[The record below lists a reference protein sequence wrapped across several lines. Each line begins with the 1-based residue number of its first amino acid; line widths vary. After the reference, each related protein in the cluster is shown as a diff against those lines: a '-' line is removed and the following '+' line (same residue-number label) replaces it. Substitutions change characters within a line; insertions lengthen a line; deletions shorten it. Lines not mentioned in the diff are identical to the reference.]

1 MRKLLPLLC
10 SAVLPLRLFTIM
22 LLTVAALTATSQP
35 LRVEGLSNNH
45 RLLGYTLT
53 DDIDTYGALFGE
65 AGKYTIG
72 AAISPATIAPYVGC
86 HVVGIR
92 IAAATSLGRTRTFV
106 YNFTGTSFD
115 PIVEQTQRLYKGWN
129 NVFFNGDG
137 YEIQGNETLFFGF
150 DYVETE
156 EMVAADEGGLA
167 CTGNDTEGAFY
178 IYGNY
183 GQGEGLYTISGAG
196 KLCVQLIIDV
206 SSLPQNDMVITYF
219 EAGFKHKRP
228 GERVE
233 VLASFTNTGRD
244 TVYTYQIGYTLDEQ
258 QPVLINCK
266 DTIADGFQDSWL
278 GAVKLPDD
286 IATGIHTLRF
296 FVSSVNGQPLDSEA
310 NGKHLDTQFAIYR
323 DSVDRQMV
331 YLEIYTDQTSPY
343 SAMLNDAVRR
353 MQQQFQQV
361 CVVNV
366 HKPGTSLAVSDANYL
381 SDLYA
386 YTYPSFTVNRAYF
399 PGEAYVA
406 YDMNDYLPYFGTEM
420 SAGILTDIVM
430 QDFYS
435 PAFATIDL
443 RAGYDPDS
451 RQLTV
456 EASGTLL
463 PEATAIYGDL
473 ALTLLITEDSVISQ
487 QSVYNPATQRSSV
500 SRNYLHQDVLRAFVT
515 APTGHPVQGD
525 LQSPTG
531 SQYTVTFTTTL
542 NSSWVPEHLHLVG
555 FLTKNMDLVTDSDLL
570 DMDIINA
577 TSIPLSQ
584 NLITSIST
592 PLTTPLSPLTSPC
605 YSLDG
610 RQLSNSKSSNS
621 QLSKGVFIINGKK
634 IVR

>member
-1 MRKLLPLLC
+1 MRRLC
-10 SAVLPLRLFTIM
+10 TIIM
-22 LLTVAALTATSQP
+22 LAVAVLTATGQP
-35 LRVEGLSNNH
+35 LRVEGLSNNQ

-53 DDIDTYGALFGE
+53 DDIDISGALFGE
-65 AGKYTIG
+65 ADTYTIG
-72 AAISPATIAPYVGC
+72 AAIDASTLAPYTGC
-86 HVVGIR
+86 RVVGIR
-92 IAAATSLGRTRTFV
+92 IAAAMNLGRTRTFV
-106 YNFTGTSFD
+106 YNFTGTAFD
-115 PIVEQTQRLYKGWN
+115 PVIEQKQRIYAGWN

-137 YEIQGNETLFFGF
+137 YEIQGDETLFFGF

-167 CTGNDTEGAFY
+167 CVGNDTEGAFY

-183 GQGEGLYTISGAG
+183 GQGEGLYSISGAG

-206 SSLPQNDMVITYF
+206 SSLPLNDMAITYLD
-219 EAGFKHKRP
+219 AGFKHKKP

-233 VLASFTNTGRD
+233 VLASFTNTGRE
-244 TVYTYQIGYTLDEQ
+244 TVYAYQIGYRLDEQ
-258 QPVLINCK
+258 QPVHINCQ
-266 DTIADGFQDSWL
+266 DTIAEGLQDSWL

-286 IATGIHTLRF
+286 ITTGMHTLCF
-296 FVSSVNGQPLDSEA
+296 FVSSVNGETLDSEV

-331 YLEIYTDQTSPY
+331 YLEVYTDQASPY

-366 HKPGTSLAVSDANYL
+366 HRPGTKLAVSDADYL

-435 PAFATIDL
+435 PSFATVDL
-443 RAGYDPDS
+443 RAGYDPES

-456 EASGTLL
+456 EATGILL

-487 QSVYNPATQRSSV
+487 QSVYNFSTQRTSV
-500 SRNYLHQDVLRAFVT
+500 NRKYVHQDVLRGYVT
-515 APTGHPVQGD
+515 APTGHLLTPEDG
-525 LQSPTG
+525 
-531 SQYTVTFTTTL
+531 QYAVKFTTTL
-542 NSSWVPEHLHLVG
+542 DDSWVPGHLHLVG
-555 FLTKNMDLVTDSDLL
+555 FLTKNADTVTADDLL

-577 TSIPLSQ
+577 TSIPL
-584 NLITSIST
+584 NEDLITSIST
-592 PLTTPLSPLTSPC
+592 AKQSMVNGQWSMDNGQWSMDNGQWSMDNGTTC

-610 RQLSNSKSSNS
+610 RPTKSIHPR
-621 QLSKGVFIINGKK
+621 GIFIMNGKK
-634 IVR
+634 IIR